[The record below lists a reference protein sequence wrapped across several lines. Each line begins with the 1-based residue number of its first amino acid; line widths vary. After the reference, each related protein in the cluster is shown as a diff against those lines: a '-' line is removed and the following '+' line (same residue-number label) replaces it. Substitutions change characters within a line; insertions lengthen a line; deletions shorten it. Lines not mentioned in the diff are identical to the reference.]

1 MNDIPKSTRLETEA
15 LIIGYAMS
23 RLDGDYLGFRNVSS
37 WRAAYDE
44 ASRALSVK
52 PISFRNLRDEFD
64 PFHSNKRLGWHKR
77 QMMPSRQRV
86 LEDLKEVSDDALKAL
101 IDRILLR
108 DADTITD
115 VVDSLVATPRPVHN
129 VAERLLTGRRAEEYF
144 LAHCESLI
152 GHKRSELIDHRYS
165 ACGFDFGIVH
175 LPMLCIEIKG
185 LKRTKGGVLFTDREW
200 SEAKLRRDNYS
211 LVVIGNMDATPR
223 GKVVKDPYQNL
234 DAACSYQVTVAASWK
249 VMVTVAS

>member
-1 MNDIPKSTRLETEA
+1 MSDIPKSTRLETEA

-23 RLDGDYLGFRNVSS
+23 RLDVDYLKFRNANS
-37 WRAAYDE
+37 WRAVYDE

-86 LEDLKEVSDDALKAL
+86 LEDLRDVSDDALKAL
-101 IDRILLR
+101 IDRILMR
-108 DADTITD
+108 DNEAITD
-115 VVDSLVATPRPVHN
+115 VVDTLVATPRPVHN

-175 LPMLCIEIKG
+175 LPMYCIEIKG
-185 LKRTKGGVLFTDREW
+185 LKRSKGEVLFTDREW
-200 SEAKLRRDNYS
+200 SEAKLRRENYS

-223 GKVVKDPYQNL
+223 GKLLNDPYQTL
-234 DAACSYQVTVAASWK
+234 DATCLYQVSVAASWK
-249 VMVTVAS
+249 VKLAV